1 MRPKLAGPAPSFDA
15 AACNQAAMEE
25 ARAGQILALAAQYT
39 PAMSLDGHIKGSA
52 LGGR

>member
-1 MRPKLAGPAPSFDA
+1 
-15 AACNQAAMEE
+15 MEE